1 MEFRIDI
8 FGISRAPQ
16 LTSPHYDGDLMRR
29 MLLVCSFMLLAS
41 SMGFPADSGPLLLQ
55 EPTLSKAQIAFA

>member
-1 MEFRIDI
+1 
-8 FGISRAPQ
+8 
-16 LTSPHYDGDLMRR
+16 MRR

-41 SMGFPADSGPLLLQ
+41 SLGFPADSGPLLLQ